1 MFKDQHRFM
10 AAIILLY
17 LILFLVFS
25 GLVVHKYS
33 IVDRISLG
41 NTFFSNKFV
50 YYLVNF
56 LYLDDFHSKLVLK
69 EGLPIVRIKNQE
81 MLAKSQGMN
90 PFVKLTCSFITD
102 LPPSFFQVKDDVRV
116 TSVMNRVIAENT
128 KKQSVEEKLRAEGT
142 HDNEE
147 RVKIELEFWQ
157 TEPSKQV
164 EKSDTTER
172 IAKENE
178 SQKTLFPKKETKL
191 SNKALVGIYHTHT
204 AENYDNKGYN
214 ARAAAGQRGDIVLIG
229 DELTRTLREKYGI
242 LAVHSKTVND
252 KTYARSYIN
261 SLRTAQRIVDDN
273 ADLKMIFDIHRDA
286 IGQGG
291 RNLIT
296 TTINGHKVARIMIVV
311 TNNKYLPNPHW
322 EENVAFAKKLA
333 IKMNTMYPGLLR
345 DVKLLSNRRYNQ
357 QVHPHALLLEIG
369 GAKNTLDEAKR
380 SSQLLANVLASLINE
395 GI

>member
-1 MFKDQHRFM
+1 MFRDQHRFVTG
-10 AAIILLY
+10 IILLY
-17 LILFLVFS
+17 LILFLVFT
-25 GLVVHKYS
+25 GLIVHKYNIIDKLS
-33 IVDRISLG
+33 VG
-41 NTFFSNKFV
+41 NSFSANKLL

-56 LYLDDFHSKLVLK
+56 LYLDDFHSKLVLR
-69 EGLPIVRIKNQE
+69 EGLPIVRVDNQKS
-81 MLAKSQGMN
+81 LAQSQGVN
-90 PFVKLTCSFITD
+90 SLIKLACTFATD
-102 LPPSFFQVKDDVRV
+102 LPPSFFELKDDVRV
-116 TSVMNRVIAENT
+116 ASAMNRVKAV
-128 KKQSVEEKLRAEGT
+128 KKPNQSVEEKLRAEGT

-147 RVKIELEFWQ
+147 RVKVELEFWQ
-157 TEPSKQV
+157 TEPSKPIEQKEV
-164 EKSDTTER
+164 TER
-172 IAKENE
+172 ISEKNQE
-178 SQKTLFPKKETKL
+178 SLFPKKTVID
-191 SNKALVGIYHTHT
+191 SNQALVGIYHTHT

-214 ARAAAGQRGDIVLIG
+214 ARAAAGQRGDIVIIG

-252 KTYARSYIN
+252 KNYARSYIN

-273 ADLKMIFDIHRDA
+273 SDLKMIFDIHRDA

-369 GAKNTLDEAKR
+369 GAKNTLEEAKR
-380 SSQLLANVLASLINE
+380 SSRLLANVLASLINE